1 MMKRSHWLWCGAGL
15 LALVVGLLATGISA
29 PFALSIAALLV
40 CPLMMLIM
48 MMNHTH
54 PADHDEQPSRHGEAA
69 SSEPT
74 RSDTSAGAERS
85 LR

>member
-15 LALVVGLLATGISA
+15 LALLVGLFAAGVSA
-29 PFALSIAALLV
+29 PFALSVAALLA

-48 MMNHTH
+48 MVSHTH
-54 PADHDEQPSRHGEAA
+54 PADHDEQPSRHGEAG
-69 SSEPT
+69 SSEPM